1 MSLRLPREPSTQSD
15 SKLVTLTEPSRT
27 TQSDNKL
34 ATLMELKVKVLQ
46 ITGP

>member
-1 MSLRLPREPSTQSD
+1 M
-15 SKLVTLTEPSRT
+15 EPSRT
-27 TQSDNKL
+27 TQSDNNLATLMEPSRITQSDNNL